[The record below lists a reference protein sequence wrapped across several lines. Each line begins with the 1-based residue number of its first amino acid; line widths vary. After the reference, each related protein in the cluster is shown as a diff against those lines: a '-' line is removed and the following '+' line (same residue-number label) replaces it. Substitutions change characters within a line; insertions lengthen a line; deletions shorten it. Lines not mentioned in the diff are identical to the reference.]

1 MRFQLRVWAAN
12 LSRSRSCKGG
22 ASRKGSH
29 GHSYEGESCLGH
41 IHQTGTVNEFR
52 KLINNG
58 KEGVNELSMQ
68 ALTELVDKLN
78 AAELE
83 VEKAATMGIAAE
95 SKQMSEEEIV
105 ACKKVVEP
113 AYTRKV
119 QLCLRRQRSP
129 P

>member
-1 MRFQLRVWAAN
+1 MEQAEKAATATVAKVKAA
-12 LSRSRSCKGG
+12 LATSTK
-22 ASRKGSH
+22 
-29 GHSYEGESCLGH
+29 
-41 IHQTGTVNEFR
+41 QVNEFR
-52 KLINNG
+52 KLGNNG

>member
-1 MRFQLRVWAAN
+1 
-12 LSRSRSCKGG
+12 
-22 ASRKGSH
+22 
-29 GHSYEGESCLGH
+29 
-41 IHQTGTVNEFR
+41 
-52 KLINNG
+52 
-58 KEGVNELSMQ
+58 MQ

-129 P
+129 PWRRPYVFLISVHLTFSN